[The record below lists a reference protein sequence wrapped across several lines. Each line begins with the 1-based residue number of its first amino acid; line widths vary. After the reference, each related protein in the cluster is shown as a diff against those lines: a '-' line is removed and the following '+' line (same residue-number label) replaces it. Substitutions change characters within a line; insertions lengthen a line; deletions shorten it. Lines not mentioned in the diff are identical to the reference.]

1 MLLLQGKRAL
11 KQRPDTV
18 RENITVFGVC
28 SAAGTAL
35 DPLVIFQG
43 KIMQSTWFEDEA
55 LPKTFYGKSE
65 SGKNTTINELHTLIL
80 SSSLK
85 KESRIF

>member
-11 KQRPDTV
+11 KQRPGTV
-18 RENITVFGVC
+18 RENITVFGEC

-43 KIMQSTWFEDEA
+43 KNVQSTWFEDEA
-55 LPKTFYGKSE
+55 LPKTFYRKSE
-65 SGKNTTINELHTLIL
+65 SGKNTAINVLHTLIL
-80 SSSLK
+80 SLSLK
-85 KESRIF
+85 KESRII